1 MNCDSLIVM
10 SQTPLSKHGIA
21 ERSLTHGNLL
31 LASGRVNTQTE
42 TLEFEFALD
51 REVRRLIDL
60 HRGQWKAVETMTG
73 ISHSWISK
81 FARGKIT
88 NPGYA
93 TLKRLHM
100 LLNDRPVMPP
110 PLPTTM
116 PPGLPPR
123 RRQRKDAAAPRS
135 AVETTA

>member
-1 MNCDSLIVM
+1 MK
-10 SQTPLSKHGIA
+10 SQTPLSKQGIA
-21 ERSLTHGNLL
+21 ASSLTHSNLL
-31 LASGRVNTQTE
+31 LAFGRVNTQTE
-42 TLEFEFALD
+42 NIEFEFALD
-51 REVRRLIDL
+51 REVRRLIEL
-60 HRGQWKAVETMTG
+60 HRGQWKAVETATG
-73 ISHSWISK
+73 VSHSWISK

-93 TLKRLHM
+93 TLKRLH
-100 LLNDRPVMPP
+100 LLLSDRPVMPP

-123 RRQRKDAAAPRS
+123 RRQRKDAAASRV